1 MLVFNLSSE
10 FAVIVPPTV
19 KSPVL
24 ALNVNAVAVVL
35 TLAVWFEPAA
45 ATNTG

>member
-1 MLVFNLSSE
+1 MSE
-10 FAVIVPPTV
+10 YAITFPVAV